1 MARKLKE
8 IAATKQD
15 ASLMD
20 AVCQSAHQIW
30 QAGLGAFAAAQG
42 QGDTLFSKLAADGA
56 RLQKQIEHAAGE
68 RLPGIAARGAGGS
81 AHAHEG
87 GSWEKLE
94 KVFEDRVGRA
104 LHSLGVPTQKDFE
117 TLGRRIEELNR
128 TIAQLTMSSAPAP
141 RQAAKRAAK
150 QGAVP
155 TRAKAAGKQ
164 AAAAPTRRPSREKA
178 QPAADQA

>member
-1 MARKLKE
+1 MARKRKE

-30 QAGLGAFAAAQG
+30 QAGLGAFAAAQE

-68 RLPGIAARGAGGS
+68 RLPGIAARGAGDS
-81 AHAHEG
+81 AHAQEG

-104 LHSLGVPTQKDFE
+104 LHSLGVPTQKDFKA
-117 TLGRRIEELNR
+117 LGRQIEELNR
-128 TIAQLTMSSAPAP
+128 TIAQLAASSAPAP
-141 RQAAKRAAK
+141 RQAAKRTVKQSPAA
-150 QGAVP
+150 
-155 TRAKAAGKQ
+155 TRAKAAAKQ
-164 AAAAPTRRPSREKA
+164 AAAPTRRPSREKA
-178 QPAADQA
+178 QPVADQA

>member
-42 QGDTLFSKLAADGA
+42 QGDALFSKLAADGA
-56 RLQKQIEHAAGE
+56 RLQKQIEHAAGGK
-68 RLPGIAARGAGGS
+68 LPGIAARGAGES
-81 AHAHEG
+81 AHAPEG

-104 LHSLGVPTQKDFE
+104 LHSLGVPTQKDFR
-117 TLGRRIEELNR
+117 TLGRQIEELNR
-128 TIAQLTMSSAPAP
+128 AIAQLSASSARAP
-141 RQAAKRAAK
+141 RQAAKRAVK
-150 QGAVP
+150 QGAAPARAKAADEQAAAVP
-155 TRAKAAGKQ
+155 TR
-164 AAAAPTRRPSREKA
+164 RPPREKA
-178 QPAADQA
+178 QPAADRA